1 MSHLFCS
8 NCGVKIEYN
17 FAKPNFCSKCG
28 TNFGG
33 SQQSQAAV
41 EEAPRQ
47 SRSSVVS
54 DDETDAEFVPQ
65 LRGLEVEIEKTKT
78 VTIGSLVGQNTPQ
91 IIKGEAHITLMN
103 SLPSLNVRKEKI

>member
-41 EEAPRQ
+41 EEAPRR
-47 SRSSVVS
+47 SRSSVIS

-78 VTIGSLVGQNTPQ
+78 VTIGSLVGQNTPPDY
-91 IIKGEAHITLMN
+91 KARGSYNLDEFT
-103 SLPSLNVRKEKI
+103 SKP

>member
-1 MSHLFCS
+1 MSHIFCY

-41 EEAPRQ
+41 ERTTSQTKA
-47 SRSSVVS
+47 SVIS
-54 DDETDAEFVPQ
+54 DDETDAEFVPR
-65 LRGLEVEIEKTKT
+65 LRKLDVEIEKPKT
-78 VTIGSLVGQNTPQ
+78 FTIGSLAGHNTPPDY
-91 IIKGEAHITLMN
+91 KGKGSYNFDEFT
-103 SLPSLNVRKEKI
+103 SKS

>member
-1 MSHLFCS
+1 MSHIFCF

-28 TNFGG
+28 TSLGG
-33 SQQSQAAV
+33 QEQSRAAV

-47 SRSSVVS
+47 SKVSAVS

-65 LRGLEVEIEKTKT
+65 LRGLDVEIEKPKT
-78 VTIGSLVGQNTPQ
+78 FTIGSLAGQNTPPDY
-91 IIKGEAHITLMN
+91 KGKGSYDFDEFT
-103 SLPSLNVRKEKI
+103 SKP